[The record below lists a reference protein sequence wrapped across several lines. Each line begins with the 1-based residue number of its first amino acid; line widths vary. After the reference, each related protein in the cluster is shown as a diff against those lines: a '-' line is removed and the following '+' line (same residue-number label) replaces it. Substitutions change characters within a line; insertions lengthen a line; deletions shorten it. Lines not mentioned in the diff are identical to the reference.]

1 MTFLSRCPCTNF
13 RSNVVTLV
21 ISMIALVK
29 NQVFIVQTSLIGTA
43 ITNMVL
49 MIGLS
54 FLFGGYNRQKLCFN
68 FWNVRTQLDIFL
80 LSISL
85 PLLVAAFHA
94 FGGAGQ
100 DGLIPVSAG
109 SAVLMILGYL
119 CYLLWAFKTHK
130 STIEAPVER
139 NKIIAGR
146 GLEINLTRALRS
158 RPFCRH
164 SKRGLLTLGQAKTS
178 SSTRKSSTNS
188 PPLLSR
194 AATQFSVHSAPEWG
208 KGSIRLSTTSL
219 AVTLVVGT
227 AFLGVCSTFALDN
240 LDQITDPCAGHMSRA
255 FVGVILLPFLSCNVD
270 AIFLAMEDHL
280 DYSFGITIG
289 TSLQV
294 LAFIQPLAVLVSLGL
309 ASSGHMVEPMT
320 FYVDDFQIALLVMI
334 VIILKLST
342 RSGHASWY
350 ANVTPYSSR

>member
-1 MTFLSRCPCTNF
+1 M
-13 RSNVVTLV
+13 TLV

-68 FWNVRTQLDIFL
+68 VWNVRTQLDIFL
-80 LSISL
+80 LSIS
-85 PLLVAAFHA
+85 PPVLVAAFHA
-94 FGGAGQ
+94 FGDAGQ
-100 DGLIPVSAG
+100 DGLIPISAG

-139 NKIIAGR
+139 NKIIASR

-158 RPFCRH
+158 LPFCRH
-164 SKRGLLTLGQAKTS
+164 SKRGRLTLDQAKTS
-178 SSTRKSSTNS
+178 SSTRKSSTSS
-188 PPLLSR
+188 PPPLSR
-194 AATQFSVHSAPEWG
+194 TTTQFSVHSAPGWG
-208 KGSIRLSTTSL
+208 KESIRLSTASL

-240 LDQITDPCAGHMSRA
+240 LDQITGPCAGHMSRA

-289 TSLQV
+289 SSLQV

-309 ASSGHMVEPMT
+309 TSSGHMVEPMT
-320 FYVDDFQIALLVMI
+320 FYVDDFQMVLLVMI
-334 VIILKLST
+334 AIILKMST
-342 RSGHASWY
+342 RSGDASWY
-350 ANVTPYSSR
+350 AGGTPYSSR